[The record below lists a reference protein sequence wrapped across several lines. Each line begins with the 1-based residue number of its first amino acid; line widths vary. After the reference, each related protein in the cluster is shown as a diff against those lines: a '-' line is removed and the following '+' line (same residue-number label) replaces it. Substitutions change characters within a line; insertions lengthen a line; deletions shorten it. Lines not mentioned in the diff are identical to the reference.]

1 MPPRNNEN
9 AKKAPAMET
18 PKTDIGQDETPKFY
32 GAAPAVEDIGTDFTF
47 KHQIVWKN
55 AIAYLGFHIV
65 GLVGLLMVLSFR
77 VNPLTTLYTIMVL
90 LIGGVGL
97 TMGAHRYFTHR
108 AFKAKL
114 IPRRILM
121 ILFVIN
127 GQNSLWEWARD
138 HRQHHKYSDTD
149 ADPHNASRGFFFS
162 HVGWLLSRKHPKVFQ
177 YGKGID
183 MSDLEADSWIMF
195 QKKCEHC
202 CLKYLHISIQ
212 KDYLRF
218 LSRYFL
224 PIYGL
229 VAILIPCIIPVLLW
243 NEDPI
248 KSLVVCYFARTTLG
262 LNFTWFVNSLAHI
275 YGTRPYDKSILPVQ
289 SQFVSIVGIGEG
301 WHNYHHAFPWDYR
314 TSEYGTPYNFTAKV
328 IDYCAKKGWVYDL
341 KAPTEESIKNRVK
354 KTGDNSHEK
363 YGDPTKYSGVETWNN
378 VWITPGNPTY
388 TSKIKPQ
395 PIKITR
401 EYVLYDTD
409 KKFE

>member
-18 PKTDIGQDETPKFY
+18 PKTNTGQDETPKFH

-97 TMGAHRYFTHR
+97 TMGAH
-108 AFKAKL
+108 
-114 IPRRILM
+114 
-121 ILFVIN
+121 
-127 GQNSLWEWARD
+127 
-138 HRQHHKYSDTD
+138 
-149 ADPHNASRGFFFS
+149 
-162 HVGWLLSRKHPKVFQ
+162 
-177 YGKGID
+177 
-183 MSDLEADSWIMF
+183 
-195 QKKCEHC
+195 
-202 CLKYLHISIQ
+202 
-212 KDYLRF
+212 
-218 LSRYFL
+218 
-224 PIYGL
+224 
-229 VAILIPCIIPVLLW
+229 
-243 NEDPI
+243 
-248 KSLVVCYFARTTLG
+248 
-262 LNFTWFVNSLAHI
+262 SLAHI